1 MAKNAIQEKI
11 ENKTAFDGGKDAA
24 GKTRTYFSTN
34 ELIASKTIVSSLKNI
49 YNDVNS
55 KKIIAN
61 KTKPTQIK
69 SKSLEIKNGFQP
81 YFEFE
86 NPKYLSFN
94 NEGFEKHGTIDW
106 IPSIYTNE
114 DGTFEFTIPYFE
126 QKEVLLNIQGIDNK
140 GQLYFEN
147 ITIEVK

>member
-1 MAKNAIQEKI
+1 MN
-11 ENKTAFDGGKDAA
+11 
-24 GKTRTYFSTN
+24 
-34 ELIASKTIVSSLKNI
+34 L
-49 YNDVNS
+49 NDVDEIYINKRGYGMGNDGSNGVIRIYS

-61 KTKPTQIK
+61 KVKPASIK

-86 NPKYLSFN
+86 NPKYLSYN

-126 QKEVLLNIQGIDNK
+126 QKDVILNIQGIDNK

-147 ITIEVK
+147 ITIDVK